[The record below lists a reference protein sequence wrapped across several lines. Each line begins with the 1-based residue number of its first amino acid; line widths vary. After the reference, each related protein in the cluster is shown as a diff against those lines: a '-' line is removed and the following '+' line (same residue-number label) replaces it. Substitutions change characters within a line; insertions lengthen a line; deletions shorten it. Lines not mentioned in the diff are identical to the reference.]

1 MSLSLINLKK
11 SFGEKKIF
19 ENFSYHFNEKG
30 LYIITG
36 ESGVGKTT
44 LLRIICGLDEN
55 YDGFVLGGGFKN
67 TSFVFQ
73 EHRLFPQL
81 SLIENLTEIFE
92 FNSDE
97 MQLLSKE
104 ILIKLGFSEKDF
116 PLLPAELSGGM
127 KQRVSI
133 ARAILKNAP
142 ILLLDEPTKELDE
155 ALREKV
161 ISLIEE
167 ESKKRLVIMVT
178 HNEAE
183 IASLNPI
190 AIKLAKI

>member
-1 MSLSLINLKK
+1 MILSITNLKK
-11 SFGEKKIF
+11 AFGEKKIF
-19 ENFSYHFNEKG
+19 EDFNYHFNEKG

-55 YDGFVLGGGFKN
+55 YDGCVLGGGFKN
-67 TSFVFQ
+67 TSYAFQ
-73 EHRLFPQL
+73 DHRLFPQL
-81 SLIENLTEIFE
+81 SLIKNLTEIFD
-92 FNSDE
+92 FNTDE
-97 MQLLSKE
+97 TNRISKE
-104 ILIKLGFSEKDF
+104 ILIKLGFTEKDF
-116 PLLPAELSGGM
+116 HLLPSELSGGM

-133 ARAILKNAP
+133 ARAMLKNAP

-178 HNEAE
+178 HNETE

-190 AIKLAKI
+190 AIKLTKI